1 MTEAIE
7 QIKKNMVS
15 ITEIINKQ
23 KQMEDKIHLLEIE
36 VEKLKD
42 ENMKLQNNQIT
53 LEIPEEDSTLGF
65 SKLSCQ
71 S

>member
-53 LEIPEEDSTLGF
+53 LEIPEEDSALGF